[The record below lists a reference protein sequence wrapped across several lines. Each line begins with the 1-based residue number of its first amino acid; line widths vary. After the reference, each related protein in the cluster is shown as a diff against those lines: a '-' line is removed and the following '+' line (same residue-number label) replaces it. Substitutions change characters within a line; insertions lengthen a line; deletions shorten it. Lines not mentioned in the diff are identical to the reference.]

1 MGFRKACEKKHR
13 EGSYIKLCCLHE
25 MLRLLLLLLMVV
37 KPVVM
42 ALASVTSMVMVF
54 FADVAATL
62 FGD

>member
-1 MGFRKACEKKHR
+1 
-13 EGSYIKLCCLHE
+13 
-25 MLRLLLLLLMVV
+25 MLRLLLMVV

-42 ALASVTSMVMVF
+42 ALASVTSMAVVMVF

>member
-1 MGFRKACEKKHR
+1 
-13 EGSYIKLCCLHE
+13 
-25 MLRLLLLLLMVV
+25 MLRLLLLLMVV

>member
-1 MGFRKACEKKHR
+1 MGFRKAGEKKHR
-13 EGSYIKLCCLHE
+13 ERSYIKLCCLHE
-25 MLRLLLLLLMVV
+25 MLRLLLMVV

-42 ALASVTSMVMVF
+42 ALASVTSMMVF

>member
-25 MLRLLLLLLMVV
+25 MLRLLLLLMVV